1 MPRVT
6 NIDSPH
12 TVKYDMSILKDFPI
26 HEQIKMEFRAEMYGA
41 LNHPT
46 VQANS
51 NNFTVF
57 QNLDYTHYTNPP
69 VAAANVVAAFS
80 NVTSNI
86 VGTRT
91 IQLGL
96 KLYF

>member
-1 MPRVT
+1 
-6 NIDSPH
+6 
-12 TVKYDMSILKDFPI
+12 MSIVKEFPI
-26 HEQIKMEFRAEMYGA
+26 HEQIKAAFRAELYGA

-51 NNFTVF
+51 NNFVVF

-69 VAAANVVAAFS
+69 VSAANINSAFS
-80 NVTSNI
+80 NVTLNI
-86 VGTRT
+86 VGIRT